1 MDIKYINDFKWIPL
15 CDCTSNWKALI
26 TYDMWTTV
34 SSSSSSSSI
43 LIKYKSYNGKIK
55 LNLEISFGK
64 VLN

>member
-1 MDIKYINDFKWIPL
+1 MDIKYINNFKWIPL
-15 CDCTSNWKALI
+15 CDCTSNRKALI
-26 TYDMWTTV
+26 TYNMWTTV
-34 SSSSSSSSI
+34 SSSSSSSI